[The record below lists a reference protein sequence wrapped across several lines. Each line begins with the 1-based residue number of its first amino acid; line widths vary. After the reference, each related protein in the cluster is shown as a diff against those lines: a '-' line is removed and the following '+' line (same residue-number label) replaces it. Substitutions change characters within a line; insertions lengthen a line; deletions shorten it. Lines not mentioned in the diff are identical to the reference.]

1 MTIRYIFHAFIGTP
15 LSDSSQVDVIHS
27 LLFSKSPM
35 FNYVV
40 GGTKPFST
48 LTACFQCG
56 KNKDIMTIKNLIIE
70 SPLMSDYV
78 PMAQTGNQS
87 KEDFAEMIFS
97 ILGIAGV
104 IGTSNLLLEV
114 LTAIPVNAQIDL
126 DDKKDVMFAVL
137 EAARKRA
144 PVNTVNVILTQAKTM
159 IVNGKETIIPAG
171 TVVGGSIG

>member
-1 MTIRYIFHAFIGTP
+1 
-15 LSDSSQVDVIHS
+15 
-27 LLFSKSPM
+27 
-35 FNYVV
+35 
-40 GGTKPFST
+40 
-48 LTACFQCG
+48 
-56 KNKDIMTIKNLIIE
+56 MTIKNLIIE